1 MTKVY
6 FPQDKAIRVHLSR
19 VKLCPS
25 NFPAGFYWYGGK
37 KRGSGHQPKWVEQM
51 MAVEG
56 QMEAQAGD
64 KSLTN
69 EESHAK
75 DQQDGAKGKRRKSTG
90 QRNELEGKKKNSAGG
105 QPVAKNTRTR
115 QVLPPVQYS

>member
-64 KSLTN
+64 KSLTK

-75 DQQDGAKGKRRKSTG
+75 GQQDRAKGKRRESTG
-90 QRNELEGKKKNSAGG
+90 QRNELEGKKKNSARD
-105 QPVAKNTRTR
+105 QPVAKKTWT
-115 QVLPPVQYS
+115 